1 MANTEEPE
9 LLKVAVSKLSLL
21 LCHNFPRIRQHT
33 ATAFSEVLLLCDDT
47 LEEIFDKFDGEKLQE
62 VLDDTEWDAVGKSK
76 EIKGCKEEIQD
87 MFTDVREEC

>member
-1 MANTEEPE
+1 MANTVEPE

-33 ATAFSEVLLLCDDT
+33 AIAFSEVLLLCDDT

-76 EIKGCKEEIQD
+76 EIKGSGNED
-87 MFTDVREEC
+87 SAATS